1 MYLYMIMFFGQDRPQ
16 SEGRCHM
23 DLLIKSVPE
32 GKEAADARCDASSAS
47 GIAACSAQGP
57 EAAVHRFGR
66 FAAAAMRG
74 GGARRLRV
82 SARGQPFIH
91 G

>member
-1 MYLYMIMFFGQDRPQ
+1 MLKPAHWRLHAT
-16 SEGRCHM
+16 STLTSAR
-23 DLLIKSVPE
+23 E
-32 GKEAADARCDASSAS
+32 GKEAAGARSDASSAS
-47 GIAACSAQGP
+47 GIAACSARGP

-74 GGARRLRV
+74 GDARRLRV

-91 G
+91 GKIGPK